1 MFLLLTLPTITNYP
15 ADINPKSVGICP
27 QECLCTT
34 DVSKLDPAVKVQCG
48 ERNLGSVPSTTL
60 DKLVS
65 LLNVS
70 FNDLNTVKDNT
81 FLHYESVKYIYL
93 QHCKLES
100 ISDKTFQHLENLLIV
115 DLSNN
120 LLTSLSPNLFKGNH
134 HLHTVILRNNDF
146 STFQGNTA
154 LLDGP
159 SSLVSLDLQSCQL
172 SYLSSVTFSLLPNLK
187 KLDISNN
194 KLDHLNFDTLSA
206 HQQLQDVNLENN
218 RLKCGPEFDKLWSGM
233 QSSPSLFH
241 NRTLKCW
248 HKNNTLEIRTPET
261 RPISTPPVIPP
272 LQPDTIA
279 NTAMQLSTTPSHK
292 PDTNTSATLKYSVT
306 PSDNSDVSRNATV
319 KTTTSENET
328 DTLSVTNII
337 IICPL
342 IFVLVFIVIFVVNV
356 IVRRCTRG
364 NAPRYTQGYVQN
376 QNA

>member
-1 MFLLLTLPTITNYP
+1 MFLLTLAVTINYP
-15 ADINPKSVGICP
+15 AIINLMSVGICP

-34 DVSKLDPAVKVQCG
+34 DDTELNPAVKVQCG
-48 ERNLGSVPSTTL
+48 ERNLRSVPSKTF
-60 DKLVS
+60 DKTVS

-70 FNDLNTVKDNT
+70 FNDLNTLKDNT
-81 FLHYESVKYIYL
+81 FFHYESVKYIYL

-218 RLKCGPEFDKLWSGM
+218 QLKCGPEFNKLWSGM

-261 RPISTPPVIPP
+261 RPISTPSVFPP
-272 LQPDTIA
+272 LQPDTNA
-279 NTAMQLSTTPSHK
+279 NTTMQLSTTPSHK
-292 PDTNTSATLKYSVT
+292 PDTNTSTTLKYSVT
-306 PSDNSDVSRNATV
+306 PSNNSDVSRNTTV
-319 KTTTSENET
+319 NPTTTSEKET
-328 DTLSVTNII
+328 DIWSLMGII
-337 IICPL
+337 IIRVYIYL
-342 IFVLVFIVIFVVNV
+342 HFVIALLFVVYVLVSYY
-356 IVRRCTRG
+356 TRG
-364 NAPRYTQGYVQN
+364 NVQN
-376 QNA
+376 